1 MKYIKMIITL
11 ALVFVSS
18 MAFADLRPPTQA
30 DCDPE
35 SWTIDPGVDYSACL
49 TSDNVI
55 PPVDSDPMSKD
66 EKRSRLLGEA
76 PKGNEN

>member
-11 ALVFVSS
+11 TLVFISS
-18 MAFADLRPPTQA
+18 IAFADLRLPTQA

-35 SWTIDPGVDYSACL
+35 SWTIDPAVDYSACPAVE
-49 TSDNVI
+49 SII
-55 PPVDSDPMSKD
+55 PTDDSDPMPKD
-66 EKRSRLLGEA
+66 EKPLQLLGEA